1 MARLPEGFEAGD
13 ARLNMAARRLLLD
26 ALEALAQHRDRL
38 ILVGAQA
45 VHLHSQDAG
54 LAGTA
59 FTSDADL
66 GVDPRGVAAEPL
78 IEDAMRRAGFE
89 LAELHNPGIWERA
102 VRIGNI
108 ERVPIRVDLLVP
120 ELLAGKGRRSAK
132 VPPHASESFRRV
144 EGIETAIVDNSPM
157 AITSLEPDDGRA
169 ITVAVAGVPALL
181 VAKAFKIRDRLSNP
195 KAGREADKDA
205 GDVIRLMQAS
215 RAAQTRETLS
225 SLVEDPLI
233 GDITRVGVELLHA
246 QFGAEQTPGTLMA
259 QRALAGSVGPGL
271 VHALAPAYMREVG
284 RS

>member
-1 MARLPEGFEAGD
+1 MARLPEGFENGD

-26 ALEALAQHRDRL
+26 ALDALAEHRDKL

-45 VHLHSQDAG
+45 VHMHSKDAG
-54 LAGTA
+54 LTGAA

-89 LAELHNPGIWERA
+89 LAERHNPGIWERA
-102 VRIGNI
+102 IRIGNI

-132 VPPHASESFRRV
+132 VPPHASDSFRRV
-144 EGIETAIVDNSPM
+144 EGIETAIADNSPM
-157 AITSLEPDDGRA
+157 VITSLEPDDGRA

-181 VAKAFKIRDRLSNP
+181 VAKAFKIRDRLGNP

-215 RAAQTRETLS
+215 RAAQTRDTLS
-225 SLVEDPLI
+225 SLVEDPLV
-233 GDITRVGVELLHA
+233 GDITRVGLELLHA

-259 QRALAGSVGPGL
+259 QRALAGSVGPRL
-271 VHALAPAYMREVG
+271 VRALAPAYMQELG